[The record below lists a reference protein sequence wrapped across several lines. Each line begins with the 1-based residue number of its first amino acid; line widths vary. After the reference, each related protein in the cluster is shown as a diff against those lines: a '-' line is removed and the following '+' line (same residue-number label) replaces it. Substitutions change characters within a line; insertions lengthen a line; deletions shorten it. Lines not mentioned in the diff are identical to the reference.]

1 MEKKD
6 LVAMFMESPFYFDIL
21 LGHRLVIVQQHAPR
35 FLDKTM
41 LNQSIDSKKFT
52 DSIVVD
58 ERDRETHPVTRLD
71 KTRGGDGSNIAYK
84 FPLRTES
91 IN

>member
-1 MEKKD
+1 MESARWPDGIFIESGATLREAAMEKKE
-6 LVAMFMESPFYFDIL
+6 LVAMLMESPFYFDIL

-58 ERDRETHPVTRLD
+58 ERDVG
-71 KTRGGDGSNIAYK
+71 KV
-84 FPLRTES
+84 PLGR
-91 IN
+91 

>member
-1 MEKKD
+1 MEKKE
-6 LVAMFMESPFYFDIL
+6 LVAMLMESPFYFDIL

-58 ERDRETHPVTRLD
+58 ERDVG
-71 KTRGGDGSNIAYK
+71 KV
-84 FPLRTES
+84 PLGR
-91 IN
+91 